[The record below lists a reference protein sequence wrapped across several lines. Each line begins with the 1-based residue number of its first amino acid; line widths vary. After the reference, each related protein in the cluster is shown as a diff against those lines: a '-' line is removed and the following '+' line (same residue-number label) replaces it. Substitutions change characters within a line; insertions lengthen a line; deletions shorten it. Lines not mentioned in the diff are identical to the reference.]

1 MPEKLSEGKKIMHPD
16 LICVSG
22 LWALKSSRDDTNE
35 ITWTYF
41 INFSGYS
48 CDIIPVKSV
57 RSTDYSF

>member
-1 MPEKLSEGKKIMHPD
+1 MPEKFSEVKKIMQLD
-16 LICVSG
+16 LNG

-41 INFSGYS
+41 VNFSGYS

>member
-1 MPEKLSEGKKIMHPD
+1 MPEKFSEVKKIMQPD

-22 LWALKSSRDDTNE
+22 LWPLKSSRDDTNE

-41 INFSGYS
+41 VNFSGYS